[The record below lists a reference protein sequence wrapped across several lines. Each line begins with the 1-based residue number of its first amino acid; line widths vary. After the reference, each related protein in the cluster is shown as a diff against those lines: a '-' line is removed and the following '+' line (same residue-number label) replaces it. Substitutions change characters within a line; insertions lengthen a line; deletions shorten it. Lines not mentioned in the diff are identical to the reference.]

1 MERKKEMLLY
11 DKGTE
16 NVIIGRRGSNKKKG
30 RRMKGME

>member
-16 NVIIGRRGSNKKKG
+16 NVIIKLEEGEATRRRGEG
-30 RRMKGME
+30 